1 MNKISLEK
9 KGRLPLTSVLE
20 RNIQIELYRIL
31 QNLVVKK
38 FTFNDI
44 ELTGVKFEPTI
55 NGRPDLVVEAIDK
68 GKKLSLLVIETKKKV
83 PFIDRK
89 FDPYSKDVIRQ
100 ASGYAVDLG
109 APYFATCNGEVLVLF
124 DTFTAGVP
132 LPQRRLKHYKVS
144 LDEEFAKTILEE
156 VCRFR
161 VGLGKWL
168 ELDDVFLQ
176 RLRTFHTFITP
187 FILEALNRQL
197 NEDLKFK
204 EEYVVWLKSQ
214 LFEYSPKMNETIAE
228 QLAYML
234 MNRLTFYKTLE
245 TQISDLPKLRKVETE
260 DPRVFAERLRGLFD
274 KVCKDVDYEAIFEP
288 HTILDQI
295 ILPKKLIYTL
305 NDFIEELGTYDLS
318 KIRSDVIGRV
328 YEELI
333 PDVERHRLGQYYT
346 PPPIVELIT
355 EMCIKS
361 ANDKVLDP
369 ACGSGG
375 FLVKAYHKLKDL
387 KKKEN
392 PFADDDKLHEEIL
405 NQLYGIDINAFPAQL
420 SSINLAVRNLK
431 VTSRNINLIVSDFFK
446 VKPSIGIIPK
456 DLDVVLTNP
465 PYTRQEEM
473 EYKDQIREEA
483 LTYSDGSKIPLDA
496 RAGIY
501 AYFFTH
507 SAKFMK
513 NHGMMGQI
521 TSDTWLDVGFG
532 VNLKRFF
539 LEHFEIHA
547 IIWYDIRA
555 FEKALV
561 GTCII
566 ILEKEEESKEN
577 RDNNTVKFVR
587 IKKTLPIEKIVTII
601 GTAKKDFEDE
611 HIGITTQKQNKLEP
625 QDKWGIFLRS
635 PTIYLKI
642 LKNKKVTKLGKIA
655 SIKRGITSGA
665 NQFFYLDKGK
675 IRLWSLEKEYLKPIV
690 ISPKEMKIEV
700 KPKDID
706 NWVLSVHKP
715 KEELSESNVLRY
727 IQWGEETETTIKG
740 GKKGGSVVKGFH
752 NLSTVTSR
760 KLWYDIGKREP
771 APILRSR
778 RIWEKC
784 VYLLNKSDALAN
796 DSLYEIRP
804 KNENDTLVL
813 AGILNSSFAAL
824 VSELEG
830 RFYGGGVLELEVY
843 ETKAMTVID
852 PNKISDKERQRIESA
867 FSEVCEAQSKGDEKL
882 EQEARIE
889 LDNAVFDVLKL
900 KESERRQVYE
910 GLESL
915 RRMRLQRKEVD
926 VLVET
931 AEKWKPLKK
940 PKKEKKTKVEP
951 SKRLDTW
958 IKR

>member
-1 MNKISLEK
+1 
-9 KGRLPLTSVLE
+9 LTSELE

-31 QNLVVKK
+31 QNLVAKK
-38 FTFNDI
+38 FTLNDI
-44 ELTGVKFEPTI
+44 ELTGVRFEPTI

-68 GKKLSLLVIETKKKV
+68 GKKLSLLVIETKRKV

-89 FDPYSKDVIRQ
+89 FDPYSKDVVRQ
-100 ASGYAVDLG
+100 ASSYAVELG

-144 LDEEFAKTILEE
+144 FDEEFAKTLLEE

-161 VGLGKWL
+161 IGVGKWL

-187 FILEALNRQL
+187 FILESLNQQL
-197 NEDLKFK
+197 KEDAKFK
-204 EEYVVWLKSQ
+204 EEYVRWLKSQ
-214 LFEYSPKMNETIAE
+214 LFEYSPEMNERIAE

-245 TQISDLPKLRKVETE
+245 TQISDLPKLTKIETE
-260 DPRVFAERLRGLFD
+260 DPKVFSENLRETFD

-295 ILPKKLIYTL
+295 LLPKKLIYTL
-305 NDFIEELGTYDLS
+305 NDFIDELGTYDLS

-361 ANDKVLDP
+361 PNNKVLDP
-369 ACGSGG
+369 SCGSGG

-387 KKKEN
+387 KMKEN
-392 PFADDDKLHEEIL
+392 PFEDDAKLHEEIL
-405 NQLYGIDINAFPAQL
+405 NQAYGIDINPFPAQL

-431 VTSRNINLIVSDFFK
+431 VTSRNINLFVSDFFK
-446 VKPSIGIIPK
+446 VKPSMGIIPK
-456 DLDVVLTNP
+456 DLDVVVTNP

-483 LTYSDGSKIPLDA
+483 LTYSDGSKVPLDA

-507 SAKFMK
+507 GAKFLK

-532 VNLKRFF
+532 EDLKRFF
-539 LEHFEIHA
+539 LDHFKIHA
-547 IIWYDIRA
+547 IIWYDVRA

-561 GTCII
+561 GTCIT
-566 ILEKEEESKEN
+566 ILEREDESKED
-577 RDNNTVKFVR
+577 RDDNIVKFVR
-587 IKKTLPIEKIVTII
+587 IKKAMPTEKIVKTIE
-601 GTAKKDFEDE
+601 TSKEDFEDE
-611 HIGITTQKQNKLEP
+611 HIGIAVKKQKELEAKH
-625 QDKWGIFLRS
+625 KWGIFLRA
-635 PTIYLKI
+635 PTIYFKI
-642 LKNKKVTKLGKIA
+642 LNNKKVTKLGKIA
-655 SIKRGITSGA
+655 SIRRGITSGA
-665 NQFFYLDKGK
+665 NDFFYLDKDK

-690 ISPKEMKIEV
+690 VSPKEMKIEV
-700 KPKDID
+700 SPRDISQ
-706 NWVLSVHKP
+706 WVLVVRKS
-715 KEELSESNVLRY
+715 KEELSKENANVLKY
-727 IQWGEETETTIKG
+727 VQWGEETENTIKG
-740 GKKGGSVVKGFH
+740 GKKGGSLVIGFH
-752 NLSTVTSR
+752 NLSTVKSR
-760 KLWYDIGKREP
+760 KLWYDIGEREP

-778 RIWEKC
+778 RIWERC
-784 VYLLNKSDALAN
+784 VYLLNTTNALAN

-804 KNENDTLVL
+804 KNDEDTNIL
-813 AGILNSSFAAL
+813 AGILNSSITAL
-824 VSELEG
+824 ISELEG

-852 PNKISDKERQRIESA
+852 PSKLSERERRRVETA
-867 FSEVCEAQSKGDEKL
+867 FSKVCEAQNKGDERL
-882 EQEARIE
+882 EQEARME

-900 KESERRQVYE
+900 EKNERKQVYK

-915 RRMRLQRKEVD
+915 RRMRLQRKHVD

-931 AEKWKPLKK
+931 AEKWIPHK
-940 PKKEKKTKVEP
+940 PKKEKKVRFEP
-951 SKRLDTW
+951 SKKLDVW
-958 IKR
+958 MKK

>member
-1 MNKISLEK
+1 MVS
-9 KGRLPLTSVLE
+9 TSVSE

-31 QNLVVKK
+31 QNIIAKK
-38 FTFNDI
+38 FSVNNI
-44 ELTGVKFEPTI
+44 EFTGVRYEPTI

-68 GKKLSLLVIETKKKV
+68 GKKLSLLVIETKRKV

-89 FDPYSKDVIRQ
+89 FDPYSKDVIKQ

-109 APYFATCNGEVLVLF
+109 APYFATCNGDVLVLF

-132 LPQRRLKHYKVS
+132 LPQRRLKHYKVAF
-144 LDEEFAKTILEE
+144 DEEFGKALLEE
-156 VCRFR
+156 VCQFR
-161 VGLGKWL
+161 IGVGKWL

-187 FILEALNRQL
+187 FVLESLNRQL
-197 NEDLKFK
+197 RENIRFK
-204 EEYVVWLKSQ
+204 EEYVKWLRSQ
-214 LFEYSPKMNETIAE
+214 LFEYSSEMNERIAE

-245 TQISDLPKLRKVETE
+245 TQISSLPKLTRIETE
-260 DPRVFAERLRGLFD
+260 DPKVFSERVKAIFE
-274 KVCKDVDYEAIFEP
+274 KVVKDVDYEAIFEP
-288 HTILDQI
+288 HAILDQFL
-295 ILPKKLIYTL
+295 LPKTLIYTL
-305 NDFIEELGTYDLS
+305 NDFIDELGTYDLA

-333 PDVERHRLGQYYT
+333 PEVERHKLGQYYT
-346 PPPIVELIT
+346 PPPIIELIT

-361 ANDKVLDP
+361 PDDKVLDP

-375 FLVKAYHKLKDL
+375 FLVKVYHKLKDL

-392 PFADDDKLHEEIL
+392 PFAKDDKLHEEIL
-405 NQLYGIDINAFPAQL
+405 NQLYGIDINPFPAQL

-431 VTSRNINLIVSDFFK
+431 VTSRNINLVVSDFFK
-446 VKPSIGIIPK
+446 IKPTTGIIPK
-456 DLDVVLTNP
+456 ELDAIVTNP

-483 LTYSDGSKIPLDA
+483 LTYSDGSKISLDA

-507 SAKFMK
+507 ATKFMK

-532 VNLKRFF
+532 QDLKRFF
-539 LEHFEIHA
+539 LEHFKIHA

-555 FEKALV
+555 FQSALV
-561 GTCII
+561 GTCIT
-566 ILEKEEESKEN
+566 ILEKEDSKEN
-577 RDNNTVKFVR
+577 RDRNIVKFAR
-587 IKKTLPIEKIVTII
+587 IKKSMPIEKIVSII
-601 GTAKKDFEDE
+601 KDTKRGFENE
-611 HIGITTQKQNKLEP
+611 LLGITLKKQSELEP
-625 QDKWGIFLRS
+625 KDKWGIFLRA
-635 PTIYLKI
+635 PTIYFKI
-642 LKNKKVTKLGKIA
+642 LRNKKVTKLGKIA
-655 SIKRGITSGA
+655 SIKRGITSGV
-665 NQFFYLDKGK
+665 NQFFYLDKEK
-675 IRLWSLEKEYLKPIV
+675 IKLWSLEKEYLKPIV

-700 KPKDID
+700 KPQDVD
-706 NWVLSVHKP
+706 GWVLSVHKP
-715 KEELSESNVLRY
+715 KEDLSKEGANVLKY
-727 IQWGEETETTIKG
+727 IQWGEEAETTIKG
-740 GKKGGSVVKGFH
+740 GKKGGSTVKGFH

-778 RIWEKC
+778 RIWERC
-784 VYLLNKSDALAN
+784 VYLLNKADALAN

-804 KNENDTLVL
+804 KNEKDTYVL
-813 AGILNSSFAAL
+813 AGILNSSFVAL
-824 VSELEG
+824 ISELEG
-830 RFYGGGVLELEVY
+830 RFYGGGILELEVY

-852 PNKISDKERQRIESA
+852 PDRISDNERQRIESA
-867 FSEVCEAQSKGDEKL
+867 FSKVCEAQNKGNERM
-882 EQEARIE
+882 EQAARME

-900 KESERRQVYE
+900 KDKERLQVYE

-915 RRMRLQRKEVD
+915 RSMRLQRKEVN

-931 AEKWKPLKK
+931 AEKWKPHKK
-940 PKKEKKTKVEP
+940 PKKEKITKVEP
-951 SKRLDTW
+951 SKRLDVW
-958 IKR
+958 MREAD

>member
-1 MNKISLEK
+1 
-9 KGRLPLTSVLE
+9 LTSVLE

-89 FDPYSKDVIRQ
+89 FDPYSKDVIKQ
-100 ASGYAVDLG
+100 ASSYAVDLG

-168 ELDDVFLQ
+168 ELDDVFVQ
-176 RLRTFHTFITP
+176 RLRTFHNFITP
-187 FILEALNRQL
+187 FMLESLNRQL

-204 EEYVVWLKSQ
+204 EKYVAWLRSQ
-214 LFEYSPKMNETIAE
+214 LFEYSPKMNEMIAE
-228 QLAYML
+228 QLAYTL

-245 TQISDLPKLRKVETE
+245 TQISDLPKLKKVETE
-260 DPRVFAERLRGLFD
+260 DPRVFAERLREVFD

-288 HTILDQI
+288 HIVLDQI
-295 ILPKKLIYTL
+295 LLPKNLVYAL
-305 NDFIEELGTYDLS
+305 NDFIEELGTYDLA

-333 PDVERHRLGQYYT
+333 PEVERHRLGQYYT
-346 PPPIVELIT
+346 PPPIIELIT

-361 ANDKVLDP
+361 PDDKILDP

-392 PFADDDKLHEEIL
+392 PFADDDKLQEEIL
-405 NQLYGIDINAFPAQL
+405 NQIYGIDINPFPAQL

-431 VTSRNINLIVSDFFK
+431 VTSRNINLVVSDFFK
-446 VKPSIGIIPK
+446 IKPSTGIIPK
-456 DLDVVLTNP
+456 ELDVVVANP

-483 LTYSDGSKIPLDA
+483 LTYSDGSKISLDA

-507 SAKFMK
+507 SAKFLK

-532 VNLKRFF
+532 VDLKRFF
-539 LEHFEIHA
+539 LEHFKIRA

-555 FEKALV
+555 FEGALV
-561 GTCII
+561 GTCIT
-566 ILEKEEESKEN
+566 ILEKEESKRN
-577 RDNNTVKFVR
+577 RDSNIVKFAR
-587 IKKTLPIEKIVTII
+587 IKKSMPIEKIVSTIEN
-601 GTAKKDFEDE
+601 TKKDFENE
-611 HIGITTQKQNKLEP
+611 LFGITLKKQNELEP
-625 QDKWGIFLRS
+625 KDKWGIFLRA
-635 PTIYLKI
+635 PTIYFKI

-655 SIKRGITSGA
+655 SVKRGITSGA
-665 NQFFYLDKGK
+665 NQFFYLDKEK
-675 IRLWSLEKEYLKPIV
+675 IKLWSLEKEYLKPIV

-700 KPKDID
+700 KPQEID
-706 NWVLSVHKP
+706 SWVLTVHKP
-715 KEELSESNVLRY
+715 KEDLSKEKSNVLKY
-727 IQWGEETETTIKG
+727 IQWGEEAETTIKG

-752 NLSTVTSR
+752 NLSTVASR
-760 KLWYDIGKREP
+760 NLWYDIGKREP

-778 RIWEKC
+778 RIWERC
-784 VYLLNKSDALAN
+784 VYLLNRADALAN

-804 KNENDTLVL
+804 KNQNDTLVL

-852 PNKISDKERQRIESA
+852 PNKISDEERQKIESA
-867 FSEVCEAQSKGDEKL
+867 FSKVCEAQNKEVEKL
-882 EQEARIE
+882 EQKARTE

-900 KESERRQVYE
+900 KEKERQQVYE

-915 RRMRLQRKEVD
+915 RRMRLQRKEVN

-931 AEKWKPLKK
+931 AEKWKPHKK
-940 PKKEKKTKVEP
+940 PKKEKGTKLEP

-958 IKR
+958 IEHE

>member
-1 MNKISLEK
+1 MVS
-9 KGRLPLTSVLE
+9 TSVSE
-20 RNIQIELYRIL
+20 RNIQIELYRIF
-31 QNLVVKK
+31 QNIITKK
-38 FTFNDI
+38 FSVNHI
-44 ELTGVKFEPTI
+44 EFTGVRYEPTI

-68 GKKLSLLVIETKKKV
+68 GKKLSLLVIETKRKV

-89 FDPYSKDVIRQ
+89 FDPYSKDVIKQ

-109 APYFATCNGEVLVLF
+109 APYFATCNGSVLVLF

-132 LPQRRLKHYKVS
+132 LPQRRLKHYKVAF
-144 LDEEFAKTILEE
+144 DEEFAKALLEE
-156 VCRFR
+156 VCQFR
-161 VGLGKWL
+161 IGVGKWL

-187 FILEALNRQL
+187 FVLESLNRQL
-197 NEDLKFK
+197 RENIRFK
-204 EEYVVWLKSQ
+204 EEYVKWLRSQ
-214 LFEYSPKMNETIAE
+214 LFEYSSEMNERIAE

-245 TQISDLPKLRKVETE
+245 TQISSLPKLTRIETE
-260 DPRVFAERLRGLFD
+260 DQKVFSERLRAIFE
-274 KVCKDVDYEAIFEP
+274 KVVKDVDYEAIFEP
-288 HTILDQI
+288 HAILDQFL
-295 ILPKKLIYTL
+295 LPKTLIYTL
-305 NDFIEELGTYDLS
+305 NDFIDELGTYDLA

-333 PDVERHRLGQYYT
+333 PEVERHKLGQYYT
-346 PPPIVELIT
+346 PPPIIELIT

-361 ANDKVLDP
+361 PDDKILDP

-375 FLVKAYHKLKDL
+375 FLVKAYLKLKDL

-392 PFADDDKLHEEIL
+392 PFAEDDKLHEEIL
-405 NQLYGIDINAFPAQL
+405 NQLYGIDINPFPAQL

-431 VTSRNINLIVSDFFK
+431 VTSRNINLVVSDFFK
-446 VKPSIGIIPK
+446 VKPSMGIIPK
-456 DLDVVLTNP
+456 ELDAVVTNP

-483 LTYSDGSKIPLDA
+483 LTYSNGSKIPLDA

-501 AYFFTH
+501 AYFFTQ

-532 VNLKRFF
+532 EDLKRFF
-539 LEHFEIHA
+539 LEHFKIHA
-547 IIWYDIRA
+547 IVWYDIRA
-555 FEKALV
+555 FESALV
-561 GTCII
+561 GTCIT
-566 ILEKEEESKEN
+566 ILEKEEKSKEN
-577 RDNNTVKFVR
+577 RDSNDVKFVR
-587 IKKTLPIEKIVTII
+587 IKKSMPIEKIVSTIED
-601 GTAKKDFEDE
+601 TKKDFENE
-611 HIGITTQKQNKLEP
+611 LLGITLKKQSELEP
-625 QDKWGIFLRS
+625 KDKWGMFLRA
-635 PTIYLKI
+635 PTIYFKI
-642 LKNKKVTKLGKIA
+642 LRNKKVTKLGKIA
-655 SIKRGITSGA
+655 SIKRGITSGV

-675 IRLWSLEKEYLKPIV
+675 IKLWSLEKEYLKPIV

-700 KPKDID
+700 KPQDID
-706 NWVLSVHKP
+706 GWVLSVHKP
-715 KEELSESNVLRY
+715 KEDLSREGANVLKY
-727 IQWGEETETTIKG
+727 IQWGEEAETTIKG
-740 GKKGGSVVKGFH
+740 GKKGGSTVKGFH

-778 RIWEKC
+778 RIWERC
-784 VYLLNKSDALAN
+784 VYLLNKADALAN

-804 KNENDTLVL
+804 KKEKDTYVL

-824 VSELEG
+824 ISELEG

-852 PNKISDKERQRIESA
+852 PDRISDNERQRIESA
-867 FSEVCEAQSKGDEKL
+867 FFKVCEAQNKGNERM
-882 EQEARIE
+882 EQAASME

-900 KESERRQVYE
+900 KEKERQQVFE
-910 GLESL
+910 GLFSL
-915 RRMRLQRKEVD
+915 RSMRLQRKGVN

-931 AEKWKPLKK
+931 AEKWKPHKK
-940 PKKEKKTKVEP
+940 PKKEKIAKLDP
-951 SKRLDTW
+951 SKRLDLWT
-958 IKR
+958 RDD

>member
-1 MNKISLEK
+1 
-9 KGRLPLTSVLE
+9 LTSVLE
-20 RNIQIELYRIL
+20 RNIQVELYRIL
-31 QNLVVKK
+31 QNIIAKK
-38 FTFNDI
+38 FSVN
-44 ELTGVKFEPTI
+44 GVDFVGVRFEPTI

-68 GKKLSLLVIETKKKV
+68 GKKLSLLVIETKRKV
-83 PFIDRK
+83 PFVDRK

-109 APYFATCNGEVLVLF
+109 APYFATCNGQALVLF

-132 LPQRRLKHYKVS
+132 LPQRKLKHYKVS
-144 LDEEFAKTILEE
+144 FDEEFAKTLLEE

-161 VGLGKWL
+161 IGVGKWL

-187 FILEALNRQL
+187 FVLESLNRQL
-197 NEDLKFK
+197 RENIRFK
-204 EEYVVWLKSQ
+204 EEYVKWLRSQ
-214 LFEYSPKMNETIAE
+214 LFEYSSEMNERIAE

-245 TQISDLPKLRKVETE
+245 TQISSLPKLTRVETE
-260 DPRVFAERLRGLFD
+260 DPKVFSERLRAIFE
-274 KVCKDVDYEAIFEP
+274 KVVKDVDYKAIFEP
-288 HTILDQI
+288 HAILDRFL
-295 ILPKKLIYTL
+295 LPKTLIYTL
-305 NDFIEELGTYDLS
+305 NDFIDELGTYDLA

-333 PDVERHRLGQYYT
+333 PEVERHKLGQYYT
-346 PPPIVELIT
+346 PPPIIELIT

-361 ANDKVLDP
+361 PDDKVLDP

-387 KKKEN
+387 KKKKN
-392 PFADDDKLHEEIL
+392 PFAEDDKLHEEIL
-405 NQLYGIDINAFPAQL
+405 NQLYGVDINPFPAQL

-431 VTSRNINLIVSDFFK
+431 VTSKNINLVVSDFFK
-446 VKPSIGIIPK
+446 VKPSMGIIPK
-456 DLDVVLTNP
+456 ELDVVVTNP

-501 AYFFTH
+501 AYFFTQ

-532 VNLKRFF
+532 EDLKRFF
-539 LEHFEIHA
+539 LEHFKISA
-547 IIWYDIRA
+547 VVWYDIRA
-555 FEKALV
+555 FERALV
-561 GTCII
+561 GTCIT
-566 ILEKEEESKEN
+566 ILEKEEKAKEN
-577 RDNNTVKFVR
+577 RDKNIVKFVR
-587 IKKTLPIEKIVTII
+587 IKKSMPIEKIVSIMEDT
-601 GTAKKDFEDE
+601 KRDFENE
-611 HIGITTQKQNKLEP
+611 LLGITLKKQSELEP
-625 QDKWGIFLRS
+625 KDKWGIFLRA

-655 SIKRGITSGA
+655 SVKRGITSGA
-665 NQFFYLDKGK
+665 NQFFYLDKEK
-675 IRLWSLEKEYLKPIV
+675 TKLWSLEKEYLRPIV
-690 ISPKEMKIEV
+690 TSPKEMKIEV
-700 KPKDID
+700 RPSDID
-706 NWVLSVHKP
+706 SWVLSVHKS
-715 KEELSESNVLRY
+715 KEELSKEKPNVLKY

-740 GKKGGSVVKGFH
+740 GKKGGSVVKGFQ

-760 KLWYDIGKREP
+760 KLWYDVGKREP

-784 VYLLNKSDALAN
+784 VYLLNRADAVAN

-804 KNENDTLVL
+804 QNEGDILVL
-813 AGILNSSFAAL
+813 AGILNSSFVAL

-852 PNKISDKERQRIESA
+852 PRKISDKERQNIETA
-867 FSEVCEAQSKGDEKL
+867 FSRVCDAQNREDEKL
-882 EQEARIE
+882 EQETRIE
-889 LDNAVFDVLKL
+889 LDNAVFDVLRL
-900 KESERRQVYE
+900 KEKERQQVYE

-940 PKKEKKTKVEP
+940 SKKEKRAKIEP
-951 SKRLDTW
+951 SKRLDKW
-958 IKR
+958 IER

>member
-1 MNKISLEK
+1 
-9 KGRLPLTSVLE
+9 VLE
-20 RNIQIELYRIL
+20 RNIQIELYRVL
-31 QNLVVKK
+31 QNLVAQK
-38 FTFNDI
+38 FSFNDV
-44 ELTGVKFEPTI
+44 EFVGVRFEPTI
-55 NGRPDLVVEAIDK
+55 NGRPDLVVEAIEK
-68 GKKLSLLVIETKKKV
+68 GKKISLLVIETKRKV

-100 ASGYAVDLG
+100 ASGYAVELG
-109 APYFATCNGEVLVLF
+109 APYFATCNGEALVLF

-132 LPQRRLKHYKVS
+132 LPQRRLKQYKVS
-144 LDEEFAKTILEE
+144 FDEDFAKAILEE

-161 VGLGKWL
+161 IGVGKWL

-187 FILEALNRQL
+187 FILESLSQQL
-197 NEDLKFK
+197 KEDLKFK
-204 EEYVVWLKSQ
+204 QEYVTWLRSQ
-214 LFEYSPKMNETIAE
+214 LFEYSPEMNEQIAE

-234 MNRLTFYKTLE
+234 MNRITFYKTLE
-245 TQISDLPKLRKVETE
+245 TQVPSLPKLTKIDTE
-260 DPRVFAERLRGLFD
+260 DPKTFLEKLRDVFD
-274 KVCKDVDYEAIFEP
+274 KVCRDVDYEAIFEP
-288 HTILDQI
+288 HTVLDQML
-295 ILPKKLIYTL
+295 LPKKLIYTL

-346 PPPIVELIT
+346 PPPIIELIT

-361 ANDKVLDP
+361 PDDKVLDP
-369 ACGSGG
+369 GCGSGG

-392 PFADDDKLHEEIL
+392 PFADDAKLHEEIL
-405 NQLYGIDINAFPAQL
+405 NQLYGIDINPFPAQL

-431 VTSRNINLIVSDFFK
+431 VTSRNINLVVSDFFK
-446 VKPSIGIIPK
+446 VKPSISIIPQG
-456 DLDVVLTNP
+456 LDVVVTNP

-507 SAKFMK
+507 SAKFLK

-532 VNLKRFF
+532 EDLKRFF
-539 LEHFEIHA
+539 LDHFKIQA
-547 IIWYDIRA
+547 IIWYDVRA

-561 GTCII
+561 GTCIT
-566 ILEKEEESKEN
+566 ILKKEDESKEA
-577 RDNNTVKFVR
+577 RENNTVKFVR
-587 IKKTLPIEKIVTII
+587 IKKAMPTEEIVRTIE
-601 GTAKKDFEDE
+601 TAKEDFENE
-611 HIGITTQKQNKLEP
+611 RIGVTVKKQKELEP
-625 QDKWGIFLRS
+625 KYKWGIFLRA
-635 PTIYLKI
+635 PTIYFKI
-642 LKNKKVTKLGKIA
+642 SNNNKVTELGKIA
-655 SIKRGITSGA
+655 SVRRGITSGA
-665 NQFFYLDKGK
+665 NEFFYLDKEK
-675 IRLWSLEKEYLKPIV
+675 IKLWSLEKEYLKPIV
-690 ISPKEMKIEV
+690 MSPKEMKIEV
-700 KPKDID
+700 DPRDLSQ
-706 NWVLSVHKP
+706 WVLVVHKS
-715 KEELSESNVLRY
+715 KEELSKENANVLKY
-727 IQWGEETETTIKG
+727 IQWGEETDTTIKG
-740 GKKGGSVVKGFH
+740 GKKGGSVAKGFH
-752 NLSTVTSR
+752 NLSTVKSR
-760 KLWYDIGKREP
+760 KLWYDIGERES

-778 RIWEKC
+778 RIWERC
-784 VYLLNKSDALAN
+784 VYLLNKAHALAN

-804 KNENDTLVL
+804 KNKNDIVVL
-813 AGILNSSFAAL
+813 AGILNSSITAL
-824 VSELEG
+824 ISELEG

-843 ETKAMTVID
+843 ETKVMTVIN
-852 PNKISDKERQRIESA
+852 PSKLSEKERRRIETM
-867 FSEVCEAQSKGDEKL
+867 FSKICEAENKGDEKL
-882 EQEARIE
+882 EKEARTE

-900 KESERRQVYE
+900 KEKERKQVYE

-915 RRMRLQRKEVD
+915 RRMRLQRKEVN

-931 AEKWKPLKK
+931 AEKWKPRKK
-940 PKKEKKTKVEP
+940 PEKEKRVKTEP

>member
-1 MNKISLEK
+1 
-9 KGRLPLTSVLE
+9 LTSVLE
-20 RNIQIELYRIL
+20 RNIQIELYRVL
-31 QNLVVKK
+31 QNLVAKK
-38 FTFNDI
+38 FSYNDV
-44 ELTGVKFEPTI
+44 EFVGVRFEPTI

-68 GKKLSLLVIETKKKV
+68 GKKMSLLVIETKRKV

-144 LDEEFAKTILEE
+144 FDEEFAKSFLEE

-161 VGLGKWL
+161 IGLGKWL

-187 FILEALNRQL
+187 YLLDSLKRQL

-214 LFEYSPKMNETIAE
+214 LFEYSPERNESIAE

-234 MNRLTFYKTLE
+234 MNRLTFYKTVE
-245 TQISDLPKLRKVETE
+245 TQISSLPKLHKIETE
-260 DPRVFAERLRGLFD
+260 DPKVFSQKLRELFD
-274 KVCKDVDYEAIFEP
+274 KICKDVDYEAIFEP
-288 HTILDQI
+288 HTVLDKLL
-295 ILPKKLIYTL
+295 LPKTLIYTL

-346 PPPIVELIT
+346 PPPIIELIT

-361 ANDKVLDP
+361 PNDKVLDP

-392 PFADDDKLHEEIL
+392 PFADDDKLHEELL
-405 NQLYGIDINAFPAQL
+405 NQLYGIDINPFPAQL

-431 VTSRNINLIVSDFFK
+431 VTSRNINLVVSDFFK
-446 VKPSIGIIPK
+446 VKPSTGIIPK
-456 DLDVVLTNP
+456 EFDVVVTNP

-501 AYFFTH
+501 AYFFTQ
-507 SAKFMK
+507 SARFMK

-532 VNLKRFF
+532 EDIKRFF
-539 LEHFEIHA
+539 LEHFKIHA

-561 GTCII
+561 GTCIT
-566 ILEKEEESKEN
+566 ILKKEEESKEN
-577 RDNNTVKFVR
+577 RDNNIVKFVR
-587 IKKTLPIEKIVTII
+587 IKKALPIEKIVTII
-601 GTAKKDFEDE
+601 ENTKKDFEDE
-611 HIGITTQKQNKLEP
+611 HIGITIKKQSELEP
-625 QDKWGIFLRS
+625 QDKWGIFLRA

-642 LKNKKVTKLGKIA
+642 LKNKKITTLGKTA
-655 SIKRGITSGA
+655 SVKRGITSGA
-665 NQFFYLDKGK
+665 NQFFYLDKEK
-675 IRLWSLEKEYLKPIV
+675 IRLWSLEKGYLKPII

-700 KPKDID
+700 RLHDID
-706 NWVLSVHKP
+706 SWVLSVHKP
-715 KEELSESNVLRY
+715 KEDLSKEKSNVLKY
-727 IQWGEETETTIKG
+727 IQWGEEVETTIKG

-760 KLWYDIGKREP
+760 KLWYDIGKRES

-778 RIWEKC
+778 RIWERC
-784 VYLLNKSDALAN
+784 VYLLNRADALAN

-843 ETKAMTVID
+843 ETKAMTVLD
-852 PNKISDKERQRIESA
+852 PSKISDKERQGIESA
-867 FSEVCEAQSKGDEKL
+867 FSRVCEAQNKGDEKL
-882 EQEARIE
+882 EQVARIE
-889 LDNAVFDVLKL
+889 LDKAVFDALKL
-900 KESERRQVYE
+900 TESERKQVYE

-915 RRMRLQRKEVD
+915 RSMRLQRKDVN

-931 AEKWKPLKK
+931 AEKWKPHKK
-940 PKKEKKTKVEP
+940 PKKEKRVKLEP
-951 SKRLDTW
+951 SKRLDRW
-958 IKR
+958 MKRKNPSM